1 MTPLPT
7 ISPID
12 HLCDLC
18 GEPIPAGAQYAGAI
32 APNDRPY
39 RAHTAC
45 QDVVSAVND
54 LRDVF
59 APGEPDATFRSALAS
74 LSLSD
79 LCEILQAHSADE
91 IVRLCNLRQNL
102 QTQTVKP

>member
-7 ISPID
+7 IS
-12 HLCDLC
+12 HLPHTCDLC
-18 GEPIPAGAQYAGAI
+18 AEPIPAGVQYAGAI

-39 RAHTAC
+39 RAHRAC
-45 QDVVSAVND
+45 QDVINATGQP
-54 LRDVF
+54 F
-59 APGEPDATFRSALAS
+59 AAITT
-74 LSLSD
+74 LSPSG

-102 QTQTVKP
+102 QPLTVKP

>member
-7 ISPID
+7 IS
-12 HLCDLC
+12 HLPHTCDLC
-18 GEPIPAGAQYAGAI
+18 AEPIPAGVQYAGAI

-39 RAHTAC
+39 RAHAAC
-45 QDVVSAVND
+45 QDVVNAVND

-59 APGEPDATFRSALAS
+59 APGEPDATFRGALAS
-74 LSLSD
+74 LSQSD

-91 IVRLCNLRQNL
+91 IVRMINLRQRL
-102 QTQTVKP
+102 TETTP

>member
-7 ISPID
+7 ISPVD
-12 HLCDLC
+12 HPCDLC
-18 GEPIPAGAQYAGAI
+18 GEPIPAGVQYAGAI

-39 RAHTAC
+39 RAHAAC
-45 QDVVSAVND
+45 QDVVNATGQPFAAIVN
-54 LRDVF
+54 
-59 APGEPDATFRSALAS
+59 

-91 IVRLCNLRQNL
+91 IVRMVNLRSTL
-102 QTQTVKP
+102 AETTP